1 MKVFS
6 PKAMHFRLRTGMVF
20 FVFFMFQKVFS
31 WRLRF
36 DEKFHFFEAYRSRIS
51 WKNNRHLF
59 FNDLFFILFSHNVK
73 IDWALSLQF
82 TKKYIHRKLEKILS
96 AIMKSWISY
105 FFTGKKTYWIYIPF
119 CDFFLKIPVILQSRE
134 NNEILIPIM

>member
-51 WKNNRHLF
+51 WKNNCHLF
-59 FNDLFFILFSHNVK
+59 FYDLFFSLFSHNVK
-73 IDWALSLQF
+73 KLSPFITIYNDKEINLNTFID
-82 TKKYIHRKLEKILS
+82 T
-96 AIMKSWISY
+96 
-105 FFTGKKTYWIYIPF
+105 
-119 CDFFLKIPVILQSRE
+119 FLNLLV
-134 NNEILIPIM
+134 

>member
-51 WKNNRHLF
+51 WKNNLHLF
-59 FNDLFFILFSHNVK
+59 FYDLFFILFSHNVK
-73 IDWALSLQF
+73 KIEPFHYNLQ
-82 TKKYIHRKLEKILS
+82 KKYIHTSKIRKILS
-96 AIMKSWISY
+96 AILKRWISY
-105 FFTGKKTYWIYIPF
+105 FFTGKKHTEFIFLFVI
-119 CDFFLKIPVILQSRE
+119 FFKKYQSYSKVGKI
-134 NNEILIPIM
+134 MK

>member
-51 WKNNRHLF
+51 WKNNCHLF
-59 FNDLFFILFSHNVK
+59 FYDLFFILFSHNVK
-73 IDWALSLQF
+73 KNWALSLQF
-82 TKKYIHRKLEKILS
+82 TKKKYISTSKIRKNTFSNTEKLNFV
-96 AIMKSWISY
+96 
-105 FFTGKKTYWIYIPF
+105 FFHWKKHTTEFIFLFVI
-119 CDFFLKIPVILQSRE
+119 FFKIAK
-134 NNEILIPIM
+134 

>member
-59 FNDLFFILFSHNVK
+59 FYDLFFILFSHNVK
-73 IDWALSLQF
+73 KIEPFHYNSQ
-82 TKKYIHRKLEKILS
+82 KKYINTSKIRKNTLSNTEKLNFV
-96 AIMKSWISY
+96 
-105 FFTGKKTYWIYIPF
+105 FFHWKKTYWIYIPF
-119 CDFFLKIPVILQSRE
+119 CEFFLE
-134 NNEILIPIM
+134 NTSHIAK

>member
-59 FNDLFFILFSHNVK
+59 FYDLFFILFSHNVK
-73 IDWALSLQF
+73 KIEPFHYNLQKNIHK
-82 TKKYIHRKLEKILS
+82 THRKLEKILS

-105 FFTGKKTYWIYIPF
+105 FFTGKKNILNLYSFLW
-119 CDFFLKIPVILQSRE
+119 FFFKNTSHITK
-134 NNEILIPIM
+134 